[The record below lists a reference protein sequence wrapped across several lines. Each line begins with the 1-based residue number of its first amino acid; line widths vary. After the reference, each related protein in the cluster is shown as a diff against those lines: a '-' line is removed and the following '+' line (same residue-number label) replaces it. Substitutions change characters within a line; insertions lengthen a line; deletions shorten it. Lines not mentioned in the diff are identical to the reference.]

1 MKGNREGI
9 GRRGRWREK
18 VGLGRVRDYRSLA
31 GTRECDG
38 LGLAGVVYGSD
49 PQHHRLPLLFYA
61 LEIVTTVS
69 NH

>member
-38 LGLAGVVYGSD
+38 LGLAGVVYGSFMG
-49 PQHHRLPLLFYA
+49 QIHTPLITSAFFM
-61 LEIVTTVS
+61 
-69 NH
+69 HWK